1 MIDRLALR
9 NRPSGIPILHQR
21 WSRLL
26 FLHWRLAPQDVR
38 PLVPAALQLD
48 LDEGAAWVGL
58 TVFNVSRMRPTLLPP
73 IPLLSDGEE
82 INLRTYVHRDG
93 VPGLWFFSLDITN
106 ALAVWGAR
114 LAYRLPYYRAR
125 MEAHAQDDRVSFRSE
140 RTHPGAPTATFDAA
154 WQLGE
159 PLPEAQP
166 GTLEF
171 FLVERYALWSGA
183 AAQLHARIRHR
194 PWPLRRATASHVRS
208 TLLEAAGLPAPK
220 EAPLLHAQAFPFDVD
235 VWRPTCQRA
244 QR

>member
-1 MIDRLALR
+1 MIDRLAVR
-9 NRPSGIPILHQR
+9 NRPSGFPILHQR

-26 FLHWRLAPQDVR
+26 FLHWRFEPQCVR

-48 LDEGAAWVGL
+48 LDDGAAWVGL
-58 TVFNVSRMRPTLLPP
+58 AVFNVSRMRPTLLPP
-73 IPLLSDGEE
+73 LPLLSDGEE

-114 LAYRLPYYRAR
+114 LGYRLPYYRAR
-125 MEAHAQDDRVSFRSE
+125 MKASVQDDSVSFRSE
-140 RTHPGAPTATFDAA
+140 RTRRGAPPATFDAA
-154 WQLGE
+154 WHLGE
-159 PLPEAQP
+159 ALPEAQP

-183 AAQLHARIRHR
+183 AAELHARIHHR
-194 PWPLRRATASHVRS
+194 PWPLRRAALAHLHS
-208 TLLEAAGLPAPK
+208 TLLEAAGLPTPN

-235 VWRPTCQRA
+235 VWPPVCRRA
-244 QR
+244 RE